1 MIKKIILWFFL
12 ILLILLAVLSCIGY
26 RSFNQEAF
34 KNQIVS
40 SVQELTGRTFTV
52 KGPYALTWDP
62 LPTMTLEN
70 VSLSNIENSPN
81 SEMFKA
87 DKIQIQIEWASLL
100 KRPTRIKNIIVIN
113 PEVLIER
120 ISRSVTNIN
129 FPHLFT
135 ANDTLN
141 TDSILGEPRK
151 QTKIDNIHIEN
162 GSLQYINQMSK
173 QDYRLTQLTGE
184 IAIGSLSGP
193 FGFDGKGAWHNVP
206 IKINISLGPH
216 DVSSP
221 IDFLANLT
229 ASESDS
235 HLKLD
240 GKLFPEDSEKYLSG
254 HASFEIQKPNTLLR
268 QLGLPAIPE
277 TNNKSSVG
285 TMAFEMAATK
295 ETLSDVVV
303 KLGDGENDLASSIN
317 FTKTYTN
324 KTSNLA
330 LEINFMNLD
339 EWQNTFK
346 AILEQKLLS
355 NTSQTEFNINIANVI
370 WNQQA
375 ATTLQLSGLL
385 SADQIK
391 LNNSSV
397 LLPGP
402 TTVQMEGLIGTDLT
416 SWTGLAHLNLQS
428 QNLKSALPFVNLDSP
443 LLTDILN
450 KTQKTEFVLD
460 TEWDP
465 TKTTLTFPALMLDET
480 TGVLFYETNQNNPIQ
495 LSVELNNINL
505 NNYIQD
511 PKKQFSVCELKDLL
525 LEQVEKLSLPNKPM
539 DIELTLNNATLKDAQ
554 FENITSNI
562 NINQNNLKLEAVAN
576 TNNQDDS
583 VLMAEVQNFGSS
595 DWKIV
600 DGAWQ
605 LNSPNLAQLLHI
617 LGITS
622 DNKLIQMTRSLKAQ
636 GALAGNKNEW
646 ELAIEAETQ
655 AFTIQAEGQLIDQ
668 KPSNLSVRF
677 THTSIPHL
685 FVDLFDQNPLP
696 LLTNKFTGSTLVNQ
710 EDDILTMSKASIIA
724 DNQQLE
730 GDISYNT
737 KTNEIRAN
745 LYAATLDA
753 AKFLPDAGHFYL
765 SASGFDGNPFQLDL
779 LKKLN
784 GSLNLQAD
792 TLTYQT
798 STFKNAKLQAHIEND
813 TLTLDDFIAS
823 GEDESGS
830 SIQARGTFAFAQQ
843 PTLNLKLVTQQLPIT
858 SPVAMFDGIGL
869 TGGILTSEW
878 NLISS
883 GETPLQMARMLEG
896 SGTIRLDNST
906 FIGADLA
913 VTSNIINQAQERDE
927 TKQTYE
933 PKLKHALTNG
943 ATPIRLIEGTFS
955 IKEGMWQMAGATLDT
970 EQAKTASLNIS
981 WDIPSTTI
989 KANAPLQF
997 NAYPALPSVVLN
1009 LQKDKRGVVYNADV
1023 DAFATALMDEFA
1035 HQKEEQR
1042 ERAIRERELE
1052 LKKEL
1057 ADTKQA
1063 AEESVTKLSNL
1074 LKQTEQQLNETPD
1087 TNAQRGLKTA
1097 ELMYQSLSSML
1108 LQEDLTATQYQYI
1121 ADQANKA
1128 STDLS
1133 VTQTALFAQNIQN
1146 IKKKAAD
1153 LVKPTNDLI
1162 LKLNEMYQKRPTLTL
1177 LADLLQ
1183 NSENQREIMSRAIK
1197 QFDKDLTYDQIVK
1210 VADIIKDAHDKVA
1223 KAYNYAEEIYSGRKN
1238 IPTSN
1243 TIKKVAP

>member
-12 ILLILLAVLSCIGY
+12 ILLILLAVLSYIGY

-40 SVQELTGRTFTV
+40 SVQELTGRTFSV
-52 KGPYALTWDP
+52 NGPYALAWDP

-100 KRPTRIKNIIVIN
+100 RSPTRIKNIIVIN
-113 PEVLIER
+113 PEVLVER

-129 FPHLFT
+129 FPHLFA
-135 ANDTLN
+135 ANDTLS
-141 TDSILGEPRK
+141 TDTILGEPRK
-151 QTKIDNIHIEN
+151 QAKIDNIHIEN

-193 FGFDGKGAWHNVP
+193 FGFEGKGAFHNVP
-206 IKINISLGPH
+206 IKINVSLGAH

-229 ASESDS
+229 APESDS

-254 HASFEIQKPNTLLR
+254 HASFEIQKPNALLR
-268 QLGLPAIPE
+268 QLGLPSIPE
-277 TNNKSSVG
+277 ANDKSSVG
-285 TMAFEMAATK
+285 TMAFEMGATK
-295 ETLSDVVV
+295 ETLSDVVF
-303 KLGDGENDLASSIN
+303 KLGDAENDLASSIN
-317 FTKTYTN
+317 YTKTYTTH
-324 KTSNLA
+324 TSNLNM
-330 LEINFMNLD
+330 EINTLNLD

-346 AILEQKLLS
+346 AMLEQKLLS
-355 NTSQTEFNINIANVI
+355 DNSQTEFNINIANVM
-370 WNQQA
+370 WNNQA
-375 ATTLQLSGLL
+375 ATTLVLNGLL

-402 TTVQMEGLIGTDLT
+402 TTVQMEGLIGTDLS
-416 SWTGLAHLNLQS
+416 SWTGLAKINLQS
-428 QNLKSALPFVNLDSP
+428 QNLKSVLPFVNLDKP
-443 LLTDILN
+443 FLNDILN
-450 KTQKTEFVLD
+450 KVQKTEFVLA

-465 TKTTLTFPALMLDET
+465 VKTTFTFPALMLDET
-480 TGVLFYETNQNNPIQ
+480 TGIAFYETNQNNPTQIS
-495 LSVELNNINL
+495 LELANINL
-505 NNYIQD
+505 NSYIQA
-511 PKKQFSVCELKDLL
+511 PKKQFSAEELKGLF
-525 LEQVEKLSLPNKPM
+525 LEQMEKLSLPENPM
-539 DIELTLNNATLKDAQ
+539 DIELTLNNVTLKDAQ

-562 NINQNNLKLEAVAN
+562 STNQNNLKIEAVAN
-576 TNNQDDS
+576 TSNQDDL
-583 VLMAEVQNFGSS
+583 VLMTEVQNVGSA
-595 DWKIV
+595 DWQIV

-605 LNSPNLAQLLHI
+605 LDSPNLAQLLHI

-622 DNKLIQMTRSLKAQ
+622 DNKLVQMTRSLNAQ
-636 GALAGNKNEW
+636 GTLAGNKNEW
-646 ELAIEAETQ
+646 TLAMGAETQ
-655 AFTIQAEGQLIDQ
+655 VFSLQADGQLINQ

-685 FVDLFDQNPLP
+685 LVELFDQDPMP
-696 LLTNKFTGSTLVNQ
+696 LLIGTFTGAAMLNQ
-710 EDDILTMSKASIIA
+710 TDDIITMSKASIVA
-724 DNQQLE
+724 DNQHLE
-730 GDISYNT
+730 GEIAYNT
-737 KTNEIRAN
+737 KTNGIQAN
-745 LYAATLDA
+745 LYANTLDA
-753 AKFLPDAGHFYL
+753 AKFLPDAGRFYL

-784 GSLNLQAD
+784 GHLNLRAD

-798 STFKNAKLQAHIEND
+798 STFKNATLQAHLENN
-813 TLTLDDFIAS
+813 TLTLDDFIAA
-823 GEDESGS
+823 GENESS
-830 SIQARGTFAFAQQ
+830 STIQARGTFAFAQK

-858 SPVAMFDGIGL
+858 SPIATFDGVGL
-869 TGGILTSEW
+869 SGGILTSEW

-896 SGTIRLDNST
+896 NGTIRLDNST
-906 FIGADLA
+906 FLGADLA

-933 PKLKHALTNG
+933 PKLKHALANG
-943 ATPIRLIEGTFS
+943 ATPVRLIEGNFS
-955 IKEGMWQMAGATLDT
+955 IKEGAWQMPGASMIT
-970 EQAKTASLNIS
+970 EQAKTSSLNVS

-989 KANAPLQF
+989 KANAPLQL
-997 NAYPALPSVVLN
+997 NAYPALPSIVLN
-1009 LQKDKRGVVYNADV
+1009 LHKDKRGIVYTANV
-1023 DAFATALMDEFA
+1023 EAFATALVDEFA

-1042 ERAIRERELE
+1042 ERAIQERKAELE
-1052 LKKEL
+1052 KEL
-1057 ADTKQA
+1057 ADTKHG
-1063 AEESVTKLSNL
+1063 AEETLVKLSSL
-1074 LKQTEQQLNETPD
+1074 LKQVEQQLNETPD
-1087 TNAQRGLKTA
+1087 TNAQRGFKTA
-1097 ELMYQSLSSML
+1097 EMMYQTLSGMIL
-1108 LQEDLTATQYQYI
+1108 KEDLKATQYQYI
-1121 ADQANKA
+1121 TNQSNKA
-1128 STDLS
+1128 LTDLKLI
-1133 VTQTALFAQNIQN
+1133 QTTLFAQNVQN
-1146 IKKKAAD
+1146 IKKKSSD
-1153 LVKPTNDLI
+1153 LLKPTNDLI

-1183 NSENQREIMSRAIK
+1183 NSENQREIMSRALK

-1210 VADIIKDAHDKVA
+1210 VADIIKNAHEKVV
-1223 KAYNYAEEIYSGRKN
+1223 KAYGYAEEIYSGRQDV
-1238 IPTSN
+1238 PTSN